1 MENGGWLDEVLWV
14 VNTDNEGDLSY
25 LNEIIES
32 NPAVHRKLV
41 IPGDKLWVYSYYKAW
56 QRLDRGKYY
65 VKVDDDIV
73 GLHPLTRTRKN
84 GAKAAHAAAL
94 HGFGS

>member
-84 GAKAAHAAAL
+84 
-94 HGFGS
+94 